1 MEPIVL
7 KVYDTDVERIG
18 EIVQQVGYL
27 MIVENKI
34 NLSKVE
40 VTYYNAVY
48 IPKSCTGLISTFQ
61 SRITAYD
68 NLLQCM
74 LHFDKEGYY
83 LKSKD
88 MQQFTNIA
96 KLQFKQIFEKMTD
109 PYDKKIEEEEEEE
122 EEEENTIFC
131 VKCGKDLGGSFF
143 RLSDGPYCL
152 ECYRDNFCCKKEKEV
167 EVKDKEIENCIKKGK
182 CDRCGQVKPIEGEEG
197 EQQLC
202 YHCFYDLD
210 TEEKA

>member
-7 KVYDTDVERIG
+7 KVYNKDYEEQKQI
-18 EIVQQVGYL
+18 GYL
-27 MIVENKI
+27 MIIQKKI
-34 NLSKVE
+34 KDSLGDMV
-40 VTYYNAVY
+40 YYNAVY
-48 IPKSCTGLISTFQ
+48 IPTGCAKSIPYNIS
-61 SRITAYD
+61 SYS
-68 NLLQCM
+68 NLLEVI
-74 LHFDKEGYY
+74 LNFEEEGYY
-83 LKSKD
+83 LKPED
-88 MQQFTNIA
+88 MQQFTAIA
-96 KLQFKQIFEKMTD
+96 KLQFKQILEKITD
-109 PYDKKIEEEEEEE
+109 PSGKTQDKKTEED
-122 EEEENTIFC
+122 EEENTILC
-131 VKCGKDLGGSFF
+131 VKCGKDPGCSFF

-152 ECYRDNFCCKKEKEV
+152 ECYREHMSCIKEKEV